1 MTKKKREL
9 LKFREGDCGLKIRK
23 DGQLEIAGVDEKH
36 GIIDE
41 KGMVN
46 PALLFAAA
54 WARRDQ
60 KVFQVLIDNFKES
73 VREGYFGPDAKQDFE
88 RALKVQEDEKAKKPD
103 PPFLNPD
110 TKPSVTTTA
119 VYGDEFETSSSKPTV
134 STTASAS
141 GAVTLTD
148 GGCGNADSASGA
160 VTFEQPKPYDMDGML
175 KGRDS

>member
-23 DGQLEIAGVDEKH
+23 DGQLEVAGVDEKH
-36 GIIDE
+36 GIIDA

-73 VREGYFGPDAKQDFE
+73 VREGYFGPDAKRDYE
-88 RALKVQEDEKAKKPD
+88 RALKVQEEEVKKPD
-103 PPFLNPD
+103 PPFLNPES
-110 TKPSVTTTA
+110 KPSVTTTA

-134 STTASAS
+134 STTSATS